1 MDIKVIDDTS
11 YESAKRIWSICFP
24 EDAGPFLDYYFSR
37 RTSPKMVVAAFEK
50 NKMIADMHIIPQRVK
65 IAGAEKP
72 VAFVAGVATL
82 PEFRNHGVITRVFEW
97 AFRYM
102 AKQGFEATVLQ
113 PFDPKF
119 YARFGYM
126 PFAERLECIFGP
138 EDFGMGE
145 AYTPTGLNAQ
155 ALLYIYNDFM
165 SRYDGYTVR
174 GLHDFEL
181 LLEEFSIASASCI
194 RIGDA
199 YALYYSDGQTA
210 YVSEIAGV
218 DIMPLIWYLFHSF
231 KSVNAPLP
239 IGHPLAKYG
248 CSTRAVFNVIK
259 PINEPAL
266 MRGTGYATL
275 LSMLECNSERFYSF
289 DRY

>member
-11 YESAKRIWSICFP
+11 YESAKRLWSICFP
-24 EDAGPFLDYYFSR
+24 EDKGPFLDYYFSR

-50 NKMIADMHIIPQRVK
+50 DKMIADMHIIPQSIK
-65 IAGAEKP
+65 IGGVGKP

-82 PEFRNHGVITRVFEW
+82 PEFRNRGVITRVFEW
-97 AFRYM
+97 AFAHM

-119 YARFGYM
+119 YAKFGYM
-126 PFAERLECIFGP
+126 PFAQRLECIFEP
-138 EDFGMGE
+138 EDFSMEE
-145 AYTPTGLNAQ
+145 ACAPSSLNA
-155 ALLYIYNDFM
+155 AAMLCIYNDFM

-174 GLHDFEL
+174 NSHDFEL
-181 LLEEFSIASASCI
+181 LLEEFSIASASGI

-210 YVSEIAGV
+210 SVSEIAGV
-218 DIMPLIWYLFHSF
+218 DIMPLIRHLCRRF
-231 KSVNAPLP
+231 KRVNAPLP
-239 IGHPLAKYG
+239 IGHPLSKYG
-248 CSTRAVFNVIK
+248 CSARAVFNVIK
-259 PINEPAL
+259 PLNEAAL

-275 LSMLECNSERFYSF
+275 LSMFERDRERFYSF